1 MGAHRSRRRAEGHRR
16 SLIRPG
22 PIRWLWYAVGGTLP
36 ATYHGWVLYDLT
48 CGTWVARHF
57 ARVQVMFLYWWL
69 ALLVP
74 GPWPLRFSM
83 VALGYLL
90 SVYFSLAFIEDACER
105 RLIKHG
111 FPAGLNRKIR
121 EESTVDERA
130 DLAVIY
136 TAYYQSG

>member
-1 MGAHRSRRRAEGHRR
+1 MGAHRPRRRAEGHRR

-36 ATYHGWVLYDLT
+36 AAYHGWVLYDLT